1 MKRIVPLS
9 ILFAGLSC
17 SLLAREVQSPD
28 GSLSVTLALDEGT
41 PYYEVR
47 HDGAVAIERSP
58 LGLETNIGS
67 FASGLQETGTETRRI
82 DERYELPH
90 GKIRDIHYQANELT
104 TRFVNPQG
112 DTLEVV
118 FRVSDNDVAF
128 RYGLASEDKRRVTI
142 ESEATAFDLPE
153 TATAFVTHQAEPGT
167 GWMSVQPSYEE
178 EYLLDVPVGTASPT
192 GLGFTFPALF
202 RLGDK
207 GWALISE
214 TGVTSRYCGTRL
226 ADPSADG
233 IYPIAFPQPG
243 ENGGV
248 GATTVSASLPFESP
262 WRTIT
267 IGQTLAPIVE
277 STIATDV
284 VEPLYEATTH
294 YQTGRSTWSWLLWQ
308 NPSMNEADQ
317 RTFIE
322 LADTMD
328 YEYILIDSMWDVN
341 LGEKKLEEL
350 VAFAQSKGVDV
361 LLWYNSNGYW
371 NDAPFSPHNRMN
383 TAPARQNEMAWLQS
397 IGVKGLKIDFFGG
410 DKQTTMKL
418 YEDLLTD
425 ANRFGLSLNF
435 HGATLPRGWERMY
448 PNFMTAEAITASENL
463 IFTQKFADEEALNS
477 TVFPFVR
484 NPAGPMDYG
493 PVLLNKRFAREPD
506 QGNIRRT
513 TDAFQLATAVLYFSP
528 IQHFGLTPN
537 NLEEQPDFVIDF
549 LREVPAVWD
558 EVRYVDGYP
567 GKYAALARRS
577 GDRWY
582 VAATNGSPEPLALRL
597 ELPWLKGKTLT
608 MIHDLPDG
616 RAATKQVKVNA
627 KGILK
632 FDLGVGGGCVF
643 HQ

>member
-1 MKRIVPLS
+1 MKRILPFS
-9 ILFAGLSC
+9 ILLASLGCGLS
-17 SLLAREVQSPD
+17 AREIQSPD
-28 GSLSVTLALDEGT
+28 GSLSVTLALDEGA

-47 HDGAVAIERSP
+47 HQGSVAIERSS
-58 LGLETNIGS
+58 LGLETSIGS
-67 FASGLQETGTETRRI
+67 FASGLRETVSETRRI

-90 GKIRDIHYQANELT
+90 GKMRSVHYKANELT
-104 TRFVNPQG
+104 TRFANEHG

-118 FRVSDNDVAF
+118 FRVSNDDVAF

-153 TATAFVTHQAEPGT
+153 TATAFITHQAAPGT

-178 EYLLDVPVGTASPT
+178 AYMLDVPVGTPSPT
-192 GLGFTFPALF
+192 GLGFTYPALF

-226 ADPSADG
+226 DEPSVDG
-233 IYPIAFPQPG
+233 RYPIAFPQPG

-267 IGQTLAPIVE
+267 IGKTLAPIVE
-277 STIATDV
+277 STVATDV
-284 VEPLYEATTH
+284 VEPLYEASMD
-294 YQTGRSTWSWLLWQ
+294 YQPGRSTWSWLLWQ

-317 RTFIE
+317 RAFIE

-341 LGEKKLEEL
+341 LGEEKLEEL

-371 NDAPFSPHNRMN
+371 NDAPFSPHNRMD
-383 TAPARQNEMAWLQS
+383 TAPVRQNEMAWLQS

-435 HGATLPRGWERMY
+435 HGTTLPRGWERMY
-448 PNFMTAEAITASENL
+448 PNFITAEAITASENL
-463 IFTQKFADEEALNS
+463 IFTQDFADKEALNS
-477 TVFPFVR
+477 TIFPFVR
-484 NPAGPMDYG
+484 NPVAAMDYG
-493 PVLLNKRFAREPD
+493 PVLLNKRFSREHD

-549 LREVPAVWD
+549 LREVPAAWD

-567 GKYAALARRS
+567 GEYTALARRS
-577 GDRWY
+577 RDRWY
-582 VAATNGSPEPLALRL
+582 VAATNGSPKPRAVRL

-608 MIHDLPDG
+608 MIHDKTDG
-616 RAATKQVKVNA
+616 RAAKKEVKVDA
-627 KGILK
+627 KGIVYV
-632 FDLGVGGGCVF
+632 DLGVGGGVVLF
-643 HQ
+643 Q